1 MWLLQV
7 RADDADRSCNCGTA
21 SGYTFTLEASVID
34 ARMETISAPMQ
45 ASELYQN
52 NQQMSN
58 VDRTETTARHC
69 EQLAQVLFASQH
81 LFPKSPLRKT
91 HLRTESYTNLFGLEN
106 NLSAAKANSVFELYQ
121 QLREMFEGQ

>member
-1 MWLLQV
+1 MQG
-7 RADDADRSCNCGTA
+7 DADGADGYDRVYT
-21 SGYTFTLEASVID
+21 SGHTIMLDASVVD
-34 ARMETISAPMQ
+34 ARNDAISASIQ
-45 ASELYQN
+45 ASNLVQSN
-52 NQQMSN
+52 VKLAN
-58 VDRTETTARHC
+58 VDRTEAAARHC

-106 NLSAAKANSVFELYQ
+106 NLSATKANSVFELYQ